1 MRSGIPRF
9 AKRYFLL
16 LISLGLLTGC
26 ATGPTNTPSTTPL
39 SETQRELAEC
49 LELASQVAQHPPRH
63 ASDRAAKDRYL
74 TMCLERR

>member
-9 AKRYFLL
+9 AQRYFLL

-26 ATGPTNTPSTTPL
+26 ATSPTNTPL
-39 SETQRELAEC
+39 SETQQELAEC

-63 ASDRAAKDRYL
+63 ASDRAARDRYL
-74 TMCLERR
+74 TMCLESR